1 VPIDNASG
9 LSAKLVGNG
18 TLKVIP
24 GAPKDLLNAYHAR
37 LLIGLV
43 DFIERYLGFSPDH
56 GDGSFEAMLLV
67 MLTTIIFGVA
77 LPITSKAAVA
87 NLEDVSSKSR

>member
-1 VPIDNASG
+1 
-9 LSAKLVGNG
+9 
-18 TLKVIP
+18 
-24 GAPKDLLNAYHAR
+24 
-37 LLIGLV
+37 
-43 DFIERYLGFSPDH
+43 
-56 GDGSFEAMLLV
+56 MLLV